1 MRVAAIRSFAGSFAA
16 ALMLSATTHA
26 EQPQRFEIRGDA
38 VPMPLSER
46 TGDVA
51 KGRRIVLDR
60 EVGNCLI
67 CHRVPEPTERF
78 MGDLGPPLDGV
89 GSRLTE
95 GQLRFRLIDQA
106 MLNPATIMPPYHRIE
121 GLMRVAE
128 RYRGRPVLTAQE
140 IEDVVAYLASLKE

>member
-1 MRVAAIRSFAGSFAA
+1 MRVAALRSFAGSFAA
-16 ALMLSATTHA
+16 ALILATVASA
-26 EQPQRFEIRGDA
+26 EQPQRFEITGDSVETSLTGGRGDP
-38 VPMPLSER
+38 VN
-46 TGDVA
+46 
-51 KGRRIVLDR
+51 GRRIVLDR

-121 GLMRVAE
+121 GLVRVAE

-140 IEDVVAYLASLKE
+140 IEDVVAYLAALKE